1 VSAFAAILTSSDTEP
16 DPDPTGAARV
26 CAALTRLSGTSAVP
40 LIVNGCA
47 LISASLHARDAA
59 GPFVDAASG
68 IAAVGQVMLEG
79 ATELAHELGA
89 RPDVSDLGLV
99 AFAYLRWGERC
110 TERLSG
116 EYAFALWDGR
126 RRTLLA
132 ARDGLGI
139 RVLYAAQSGTT
150 VVVSNVMAA
159 TLSTPGVPDT
169 LDDRAL
175 VSYLATGAIEIG
187 KTAYRSVR
195 MIPAGH
201 TLRICDGRPSLAR
214 HWWFPRS
221 GSPRLRRSNEEI
233 LEGYRAVLERAVAD
247 RVRRRPVAIL
257 LSGGVDSTTMAAA
270 ARATQPSGLLQ
281 GLTAVYN
288 RLSPLNELAYARMA
302 ADRLG
307 IPLTAVAADTHE
319 ALDALWQGGTTPQPL
334 DEPTLSDW
342 RALVG
347 AAAARGSA
355 ILYGEGGD
363 MLLLP
368 PGWHELRRE
377 TSFGS
382 LSGAIGRSVV
392 RARRLPYLGLRLR
405 ERLRYPFGVPP
416 KPLPAWLSDAAIGT
430 LRQGEPLTILGQQP
444 EPLPPHSTRMRA
456 QARLGAEVS
465 RDLAMTIA
473 PEVTGHAIEFHCP
486 LLDTRVVRFVM
497 NVPAI
502 PWCQHKTLPRLAYR
516 ADLPD
521 AVLSRPKTGVIGFYE
536 ALTAS
541 WSKTRPAPVPLHPM
555 IDAWVLRG
563 PWLDAIRRA
572 DSADVT
578 VAWRVLQLNAWLS
591 RRRESIVSGEVM
603 CTA

>member
-1 VSAFAAILTSSDTEP
+1 VTAFAAILTSPDTEP
-16 DPDPTGAARV
+16 DATGAARV

-40 LIVNGCA
+40 KIVNGCA
-47 LISASLHARDAA
+47 LISAPFHAHDAV

-68 IAAVGQVMLEG
+68 IAVVGQLMLEG
-79 ATELAHELGA
+79 ATELADELGA
-89 RPDVSDLGLV
+89 RPGVSDLELV
-99 AFAYLRWGERC
+99 VFAYLRWAERC

-116 EYAFALWDGR
+116 EYAFALWDGKR
-126 RRTLLA
+126 GTLLA

-139 RVLYAAQSGTT
+139 RVLYAAQSGETL
-150 VVVSNVMAA
+150 VVSNVMAA

-175 VSYLATGAIEIG
+175 VSFLATGAIEAG

-201 TLRICDGRPSLAR
+201 TLRVCDGRASLAR
-214 HWWFPRS
+214 HWWFPS
-221 GSPRLRRSNEEI
+221 TESPRRRRNHEEI
-233 LEGYRAVLERAVAD
+233 LEGYRAVVARAVAD

-288 RLSPLNELAYARMA
+288 RLSPLNELVYARMA

-307 IPLTAVAADTHE
+307 IPLTTVAADTHE

-363 MLLLP
+363 MLLRP

-382 LSGAIGRSVV
+382 LSAAIGRSVV
-392 RARRLPYLGLRLR
+392 RERRLPYLGLRLR

-416 KPLPAWLSDAAIGT
+416 KPLPAWLSDAAIRM
-430 LRQGEPLTILGQQP
+430 LRQDEPLTVLGREP
-444 EPLPPHSTRMRA
+444 EPLPPHSTRMRT
-456 QARLGAEVS
+456 QARLDAEVS

-486 LLDTRVVRFVM
+486 LLDTRVVRFVV

-502 PWCQHKTLPRLAYR
+502 PWCQRKALARLAYR

-521 AVLSRPKTGVIGFYE
+521 AVLGRPKTGVIGFYE

-541 WSKTRPAPVPLHPM
+541 WSKTAAEPAPLHPL

-563 PWLDAIRRA
+563 PWLNAIRRG
-572 DSADVT
+572 DSADLT
-578 VAWRVLQLNAWLS
+578 VAWRVLQLSAWLS
-591 RRRESIVSGEVM
+591 RHREAIVSGEVM